1 MAERNA
7 VIIINSPIPAV
18 DNGDDTPA
26 VIKPNKNRLK
36 KDQTGKEV
44 SEEIGLSGK
53 FRKYG
58 SFA

>member
-1 MAERNA
+1 MMERNA
-7 VIIINSPIPAV
+7 VTVINSPIPTV

-36 KDQTGKEV
+36 KDQAGRKV

-53 FRKYG
+53 F
-58 SFA
+58 